1 MTVPSVQTT
10 NQNLQQGTP
19 DGIENRFLVVG
30 TGTVNA
36 GTLQMISGTTDIAA
50 TLGDGALAKNVQA
63 LVDNALVGGDVY
75 GAVYALGVDED
86 FNDALNA
93 AKAAGFSAELLVI
106 ADMQTVNT
114 DIEAVQTKLVALK
127 LQGIFMAGI
136 IAVPGIDEL
145 TQTWAQYATANSSL
159 VGDISADHICI
170 VPQLTDTCVGVLTG
184 RLCRG
189 DLSVGDTP
197 IRTKSG
203 PVLSLGELPTDSD
216 GIDYSTAHATAL
228 DAVRLSVPVVHS
240 GQPGVYWADA
250 TLLDGPTGDYK
261 NLEVLRVILKG
272 SRLVHSR
279 MFSRLGDRTLNRSIA
294 STKAGEE
301 YAMKPLIDMARTRP
315 NNEPGEIYKPVDGD
329 VQIFW
334 VNNEEFEMSV
344 AMQPIKSA
352 KKIKNKIHVKQTEV
366 ES

>member
-30 TGTVNA
+30 TGTVNP
-36 GTLQMISGTTDIAA
+36 GTLQMISGTTDIEEA
-50 TLGDGALAKNVQA
+50 LGTGALAKNVQA

-75 GAVYALGVDED
+75 GAVYVLAADED
-86 FNDALNA
+86 FNDALSV
-93 AKAAGFSAELLVI
+93 AKAAGFSAELLVL
-106 ADMQTVNT
+106 ADMQTVAA
-114 DIEAVQTKLVALK
+114 DIEEVQTKLIALK
-127 LQGIFMAGI
+127 LQGVFMAAI
-136 IAVPGIDEL
+136 VAVPGIDEL
-145 TQTWAQYATANSSL
+145 TQSWSEYATATTTL
-159 VGDISADHICI
+159 LGAISADHICV

-203 PVLSLGELPTDSD
+203 PVLSLGELPMDSD

-228 DAVRLSVPVVHS
+228 DAVRLSVPVIHN

-250 TLLDGPTGDYK
+250 SLLDGPTGDYK
-261 NLEVLRVILKG
+261 NLEVLRVVLKG

-279 MFSRLGDRTLNRSIA
+279 MFSRLGDRTLNRSVT

-301 YAMKPLIDMARTRP
+301 YAMTPLKDMARTRP
-315 NNEPGEIYKPVDGD
+315 NSEPGEIYKPADGD
-329 VQIFW
+329 IQIFW
-334 VNNEEFEMSV
+334 INDEEFEMSV

-352 KKIKNKIHVKQTEV
+352 KKIKNKIHVKQAEI
-366 ES
+366 

>member
-30 TGTVNA
+30 TGTVNK
-36 GTLQMISGTTDIAA
+36 GTLQLISGTTDVAVA
-50 TLGDGALAKNVQA
+50 VGVGALGKNVQA

-75 GAVYALGVDED
+75 GAVYVLDDNED
-86 FNDALNA
+86 FTDALVA
-93 AKAAGFSAELLVI
+93 AKAAGFDAELLVI
-106 ADMQTVNT
+106 ADMQDTA
-114 DIEAVQTKLVALK
+114 DAIKDVQTKIISLK
-127 LQGIFMAGI
+127 LAGNFMAGI
-136 IAVPGIDEL
+136 IAVPGIDAG
-145 TQTWAQYATANSSL
+145 TQTWSEYATANTTL
-159 VGDISADHICI
+159 LGDISADHLCM
-170 VPQLTDTCVGVLTG
+170 VPQLTDTCIGVLVG

-203 PVLSLGELPTDSD
+203 PVLSLGDLPVDSE
-216 GIDYSTAHATAL
+216 GIDYDVAQATAL
-228 DAVRLSVPVVHS
+228 NAVRLSVPVTHA
-240 GQPGVYWADA
+240 GQPGIYWADA
-250 TLLDGPTGDYK
+250 SLLDGPTGDYK
-261 NLEVLRVILKG
+261 NLEILRVVLKG

-279 MFSRLGDRTLNRSIA
+279 MFSRLGDRTLNRAVA
-294 STKAGEE
+294 STKAGED
-301 YAMKPLIDMARTRP
+301 YAKAPLNDMARTRT

-334 VNNEEFEMSV
+334 VNDEEFEMSV

-352 KKIKNKIHVKQTEV
+352 KKIKNKIHVKQSEV
-366 ES
+366 QS